1 MAVDGLVEIV
11 PNFSE
16 GRREGVIAEIVGSLR
31 VPGARVLYAEP
42 DPDHNRLDCTLVG
55 SAEAMRAAAMAGAA
69 KAAELIDMDQH
80 RGSHPRMGAL
90 DVVPF
95 VPVADTQMSE
105 CVARARDLAGDL
117 GDMGLP
123 VYCYGEAALVEERR
137 SLADVR
143 RGGYEGLKAD
153 VAMGRRLPDFGP
165 HQIGKAGAVAVG
177 ARKALIA
184 FNIYLSGTE
193 NAAREVAHA
202 IRESSGGLPS
212 VRAIGFAIPE
222 RGCVT
227 VSMNLTDHD
236 VVGLQQAFA
245 AVQEEAGN
253 RGMEILD
260 SEIVGLVPASALP
273 DDAVRALRLRG
284 FQPQRQILEEAVG
297 GREIG

>member
-1 MAVDGLVEIV
+1 MAVDRLIEIV

-16 GRREGVIAEIVGSLR
+16 GRREEVIAAIVGSLR

-55 SAEAMRAAAMAGAA
+55 PAEVMHAAAMAGAA
-69 KAAELIDMDQH
+69 KAAELIDMDRH

-90 DVVPF
+90 DVLPF
-95 VPVADTQMSE
+95 VPVADTPMSE
-105 CVARARDLAGDL
+105 CVTRARDLASDL

-123 VYCYGEAALVEERR
+123 VYCYGEAALVEDRR
-137 SLADVR
+137 NLADVR
-143 RGGYEGLKAD
+143 RGEYEGLKAD
-153 VAMGRRLPDFGP
+153 VAMGKRLPDFGP
-165 HQIGKAGAVAVG
+165 HRIGKAGAVAVG

-184 FNIYLSGTE
+184 FNIYLSGTGE
-193 NAAREVAHA
+193 AASEVARA
-202 IRESSGGLPS
+202 VRESSGGLPS

-245 AVQEEAGN
+245 AVEEEAGN

-273 DDAVRALRLRG
+273 GDAVQALRLRG
-284 FQPQRQILEEAVG
+284 FEPQEQILEEAVG
-297 GREIG
+297 GKEIG